1 MLRAYSKYNP
11 KTGYVQGMGFIAALF
26 LTYMDE
32 ESAFWLLYS
41 LMDKYGMD
49 GYYLPEIP
57 ELPRSF
63 YKFLSL
69 MKKHLNPI
77 YVHLTNKNRLVVPSM
92 YASQWFITLFA
103 VNVKSDIHVRI
114 IDIFLLEGQK
124 VIYKLGL
131 AILKI
136 NEERILNAKQLE
148 EIMGIFKYA
157 YDNLNVEELFSKA
170 FSTSFI
176 FGKNTLKVNN
186 FLLYL

>member
-1 MLRAYSKYNP
+1 
-11 KTGYVQGMGFIAALF
+11 MGFITALF

-41 LMDKYGMD
+41 LMDKYAMD

-57 ELPRSF
+57 DLPKSF

-69 MKKHLNPI
+69 MKKHLPRI
-77 YVHLTNKNRLVVPSM
+77 YEHLTNKNRLVVPSM

-136 NEERILNAKQLE
+136 NEERILNAKQLD
-148 EIMGIFKYA
+148 EIMPIFKSF
-157 YDNLNVEELFSKA
+157 DNLNVEELFSKA
-170 FSTSFI
+170 FSFN
-176 FGKNTLKVNN
+176 FGKNSLKEFEKNYENVKNSNN
-186 FLLYL
+186 HNDEIIDLCK